1 MGSCLFAG
9 KTEQGWRRVLFLLPV
24 FIEHF
29 INMILIDAVAQ
40 IPKCL

>member
-9 KTEQGWRRVLFLLPV
+9 RSEQGWGRVLLPLPV
-24 FIEHF
+24 FSEHF